1 MKGLIFFVK
10 FNFYGKPAVL
20 RFTRFFFFSSIFL
33 TGYAKAQELNC
44 SVQISSQQLSDVDKT
59 LTDAMQKSI
68 YEFIN
73 NRKWTEDNYLQ
84 HEKIDCSIL
93 INLTERVSTDEFKAT
108 INIQSRRPVYRTSY
122 NTNMLSYLDNDFQFR
137 YVQFE
142 TLEYSENS
150 YVSEL
155 TSVLSFYVYMIL
167 GMDYDSF
174 SLNGGTAYYQKA
186 LQIVNNAQTSKYKGW
201 KAFEDTR
208 NRYWMVNNILDQPF
222 KPLRECL
229 YKYHLQGFDIMNEKV
244 AEGRTAVTE
253 ALQLLQPLYRNR
265 PNNFS
270 MQLFFQAKMD
280 ELVKLYSSAN
290 PDEKP
295 KIVNLL
301 AEMDPGHSSKYQQIL
316 TAK

>member
-1 MKGLIFFVK
+1 MIFPLIKETIQQV
-10 FNFYGKPAVL
+10 
-20 RFTRFFFFSSIFL
+20 SIFRQFAACL
-33 TGYAKAQELNC
+33 FLSMLFLMAGRTTAQELNC

-59 LTDAMQKSI
+59 LTDAMQKSV

-73 NRKWTEDNYLQ
+73 TRKWTEDNYLQ

-122 NTNMLSYLDNDFQFR
+122 NSNMLSYVDNDFQFR

-155 TSVLSFYVYMIL
+155 TSVLAFYAYMIL

-174 SLNGGTAYYQKA
+174 SPSGGTVYYQKA

-229 YKYHLQGFDIMNEKV
+229 YKYHLEGFDIMNEKV
-244 AEGRTAVTE
+244 AEGRSAVTE
-253 ALQLLQPLYRNR
+253 ALQLLQPLYRSR

-270 MQLFFQAKMD
+270 MQVFFQAKMD

-290 PDEKP
+290 PDERP
-295 KIVNLL
+295 KVVSILT
-301 AEMDPGHSSKYQQIL
+301 EIDPGHSSKYQQIL
-316 TAK
+316 SSK

>member
-1 MKGLIFFVK
+1 MKIFQNRYRACLLLILIPWVTF
-10 FNFYGKPAVL
+10 G
-20 RFTRFFFFSSIFL
+20 
-33 TGYAKAQELNC
+33 QELNC
-44 SVQISSQQLSDVDKT
+44 SVQISSQQLSDADKT
-59 LTDAMQKSI
+59 LTEAMQKSV

-73 NRKWTEDNYLQ
+73 NRKWTEDNFLQ

-93 INLTERVSTDEFKAT
+93 INLTERVSTDEFRAT
-108 INIQSRRPVYRTSY
+108 VNIQSRRPVFRTSY
-122 NTNMLSYLDNDFQFR
+122 NTNMLSYMDNDFQFR

-155 TSVLSFYVYMIL
+155 TSMLGFYVFMIIGL
-167 GMDYDSF
+167 DYDSY
-174 SLNGGTAYYQKA
+174 SLNGGTQYYQKA
-186 LQIVNNAQTSKYKGW
+186 LQIVNNAQTSKYRGW

-244 AEGRTAVTE
+244 NEGRVSVTE

-265 PNNFS
+265 PNNFN
-270 MQLFFQAKMD
+270 MQVFFQAKMD
-280 ELVKLYSSAN
+280 EIVKLYGGAN

-295 KIVNLL
+295 KIVALL
-301 AEMDPGHSSKYQQIL
+301 TELDPGHSSKYQQIL
-316 TAK
+316 SAK